1 MAKKYGKGDFAS
13 SPPFPPLSIF
23 ASLEKSPLI
32 FPGNERYVTAVL
44 F

>member
-32 FPGNERYVTAVL
+32 FPGN
-44 F
+44 